1 MNTNEDIIKKVL
13 ALFDTED
20 LKYIDFEKIKS
31 DEEQKNKSKVKKIG
45 ENNDRRIK

>member
-1 MNTNEDIIKKVL
+1 MNNEDEKLKKVL

-20 LKYIDFEKIKS
+20 LKYIDFEKIKC
-31 DEEQKNKSKVKKIG
+31 DEEKKNKSKVKKIG